1 MPFTSLS
8 FGGSSGA
15 LLTLLTAVLPKLHPH
30 RDVVLFDDICHQS
43 AIGGL
48 IFGRWKAVRL
58 IRSIH
63 PKHQTVQPLKL
74 ETIKDTVEKYGAA
87 RIAALILVLPSYD
100 GFRSPSEDR
109 KIYEFANI
117 HGISVIID
125 GAWDAMR
132 LGFRSSS
139 VSFVD
144 IMIAE
149 HRLNQ
154 ILSGQWDKAFAQAET
169 AANLLRAKITYIHP
183 DIRCVQA
190 EDLGADAQ
198 SSATKNTRSDRRAL
212 NGP

>member
-1 MPFTSLS
+1 MAEHSISHQDFSLPSALGVGPVNRINAQLSKLYGMPFTSLS

-87 RIAALILVLPSYD
+87 RIAALILCDVWVSSPHKRGLTPSSLGCILTKDKIFAASKLKIWVLNKGMSRI
-100 GFRSPSEDR
+100 F
-109 KIYEFANI
+109 
-117 HGISVIID
+117 
-125 GAWDAMR
+125 
-132 LGFRSSS
+132 
-139 VSFVD
+139 
-144 IMIAE
+144 
-149 HRLNQ
+149 
-154 ILSGQWDKAFAQAET
+154 
-169 AANLLRAKITYIHP
+169 
-183 DIRCVQA
+183 
-190 EDLGADAQ
+190 
-198 SSATKNTRSDRRAL
+198 
-212 NGP
+212 